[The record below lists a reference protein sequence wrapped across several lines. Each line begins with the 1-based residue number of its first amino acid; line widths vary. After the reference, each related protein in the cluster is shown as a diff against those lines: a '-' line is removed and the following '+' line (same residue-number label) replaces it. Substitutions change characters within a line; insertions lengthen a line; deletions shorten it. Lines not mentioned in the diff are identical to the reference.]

1 MEKGVKLEA
10 KSESP
15 PRRVYG
21 SMNKSSIWFTF
32 FLVGL
37 GVLPPLSIDMGL
49 LALGLIATN
58 LHTTDRAS
66 AMTLSLF
73 LLGFAIAPLFCGPL
87 SDRYG
92 RRPVLLFGSAAFALA
107 AAGCTFAPNIEI
119 LLACRVIQGLGSG
132 AATVLTTALVRDL
145 FEGHEARAR
154 LSQVGAIRS
163 FAPMIAPTIGAWILT
178 MLTWRYIYGLLF
190 VLGTILFFVV
200 NFCFVES
207 AKLNTAPLT
216 VKALWSEYKQVVKHR
231 QSFGFALMNALY
243 FGAVFA
249 YVTNSPL
256 LMMKH
261 FGLTNQQFGY
271 MFAGVSFGIM
281 MGASCSG
288 QLSKRKIPPRVSLY
302 LGFSLAVT
310 AVIANIF
317 LTYSGLASPQTLIP
331 ALFAF
336 TFAYGLLSPT
346 AAHGCI
352 EPLPQIAG
360 VVSAVMAFSQM
371 LVGALGG
378 MLVSYFYDE
387 STPWAM
393 VLIMLLFVFA
403 SACTYLFVVRPVEH
417 YGSVNKTAA

>member
-1 MEKGVKLEA
+1 
-10 KSESP
+10 
-15 PRRVYG
+15 
-21 SMNKSSIWFTF
+21 MNKSSIWFTF

-49 LALGLIATN
+49 PALGLIATN

-87 SDRYG
+87 SDRHG

-107 AAGCTFAPNIEI
+107 AAGCTFAPSIEI
-119 LLACRVIQGLGSG
+119 LLTCRVIQGLGSG

-145 FEGHEARAR
+145 FEGHEARTR
-154 LSQVGAIRS
+154 LAQVGAIRS
-163 FAPMIAPTIGAWILT
+163 FAPMIAPTVGAWILS
-178 MLTWRYIYGLLF
+178 MFTWRHIYGTLF
-190 VLGTILFFVV
+190 VLGTVLFFVV
-200 NFCFVES
+200 NFFFVES
-207 AKLNTAPLT
+207 AKLNKSPLT
-216 VKALWSEYKQVVKHR
+216 ISALWSEYRQVIKHR

-261 FGLTNQQFGY
+261 FGLSNQEFGY

-281 MGASCSG
+281 IGASFSG
-288 QLSKRKIPPRVSLY
+288 QLSKRKISPRVSLY
-302 LGFSLAVT
+302 LGLSLAMT
-310 AVIANIF
+310 AVIVNVF
-317 LTYSGLASPQTLIP
+317 LTYAALASPQTLIP
-331 ALFAF
+331 SLFAF
-336 TFAYGLLSPT
+336 TFAYGLLAPT
-346 AAHGCI
+346 TAHGCV
-352 EPLPQIAG
+352 EPLPEIAG

-371 LVGALGG
+371 VMGAFGG

-393 VLIMLLFVFA
+393 VLIMLFFVFA

-417 YGSVNKTAA
+417 LSGATKSAA

>member
-1 MEKGVKLEA
+1 MK
-10 KSESP
+10 
-15 PRRVYG
+15 
-21 SMNKSSIWFTF
+21 KSSIWFTF

-49 LALGLIATN
+49 PALGLIATN

-73 LLGFAIAPLFCGPL
+73 LLGFAVAPLFCGPL
-87 SDRYG
+87 SDRCG

-119 LLACRVIQGLGSG
+119 LLTCRAIQGLGSG

-154 LSQVGAIRS
+154 LSQVGAMRS
-163 FAPMIAPTIGAWILT
+163 FAPMIAPTVGAWILS
-178 MLTWRYIYGLLF
+178 LFTWRYIYGLLF
-190 VLGTILFFVV
+190 VLGTVLFFVV
-200 NFCFVES
+200 NFFFVES
-207 AKLNTAPLT
+207 AKLNTSPLT
-216 VKALWSEYKQVVKHR
+216 FRALWSEYSQVIRHR

-271 MFAGVSFGIM
+271 MFAGVSLGIM
-281 MGASCSG
+281 IGAATSG
-288 QLSKRKIPPRVSLY
+288 QLSKRKISPRVSLY
-302 LGFSLAVT
+302 LGLSLAVI
-310 AVIANIF
+310 AVIVNIS
-317 LTYSGLASPQTLIP
+317 LTYSGLASPQTLFP
-331 ALFAF
+331 SLFAF
-336 TFAYGLLSPT
+336 TFAYGLLAPT
-346 AAHGCI
+346 TAHGCV
-352 EPLPQIAG
+352 EPLPEIAG

-371 LVGALGG
+371 VMGAFGG

-387 STPWAM
+387 SSPWAM
-393 VLIMLLFVFA
+393 VLIMMIFVSA

-417 YGSVNKTAA
+417 LGGVVKAAT

>member
-49 LALGLIATN
+49 PALGLIATN

-243 FGAVFA
+243 FCAVFA

-256 LMMKH
+256 LMMTH

-336 TFAYGLLSPT
+336 AFAYGLLSPT